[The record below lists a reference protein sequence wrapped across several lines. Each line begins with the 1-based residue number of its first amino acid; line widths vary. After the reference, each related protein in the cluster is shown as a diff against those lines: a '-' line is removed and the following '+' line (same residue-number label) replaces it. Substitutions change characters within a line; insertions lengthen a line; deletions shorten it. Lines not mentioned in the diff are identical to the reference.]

1 MLVVS
6 IPSFLHS
13 SLHPSICESH
23 YAIPFLS
30 HYTLIVHIW
39 LAPPFMHSTAFFL
52 SASYHNLPFPPSSFN
67 ASIYKSYYIPLNA
80 FIITPIYLCISLH
93 QYPCT
98 FLCAFL
104 FVHLIMAPSNMHMSL
119 FPFQMFTLP
128 YILLCL
134 HLITSNIPRFNNKLT
149 KTDR

>member
-1 MLVVS
+1 MLAI

-13 SLHPSICESH
+13 SLRPSICEPH

-30 HYTLIVHIW
+30 HYILIMYLL
-39 LAPPFMHSTAFFL
+39 LAPPFMRSAAFSL
-52 SASYHNLPFPPSSFN
+52 SALITTCPSYPPYFMPPFINRITS
-67 ASIYKSYYIPLNA
+67 PLNA
-80 FIITPIYLCISLH
+80 FILTPIHLCISFH
-93 QYPCT
+93 HYPCT

-104 FVHLIMAPSNMHMSL
+104 FVHLITAPSTMHMSL
-119 FPFQMFTLP
+119 FPFRMFTLH

-134 HLITSNIPRFNNKLT
+134 HLITSNIPGFDNKLT